1 MRQSVWH
8 VGALRAYL
16 PFEMKFRPLFI
27 LPLLL
32 VVTLTLS
39 GCQMIGPL
47 INALLPFA
55 GIKLLLACMPEHVRV
70 DTPSGPKRV
79 ENLTA
84 GDVVIGYSGKPVR
97 VLQKHTY
104 LESPSTEFLILTFS
118 DGAVVEVCGMH
129 RVAGV
134 RAQDIRVGDEVDGRV
149 LAGVTRH
156 SGEKRSCDLLTEDLG
171 YQINGV
177 PVNSMIEEMHR
188 AAADSRLRDPSA
200 PGQSVARALPRLK
213 VPVGR

>member
-1 MRQSVWH
+1 
-8 VGALRAYL
+8 
-16 PFEMKFRPLFI
+16 MKFRTLFI
-27 LPLLL
+27 LPVML

-39 GCQMIGPL
+39 SCQMIGPL

-55 GIKLLLACMPEHVRV
+55 GIKLLFACMPEHVRV

-79 ENLTA
+79 EHLTA

-104 LESPSTEFLILTFS
+104 VENPATEFWVLTFS

-134 RAQDIRVGDEVDGRV
+134 RAQDIKVGDEVEGRV
-149 LAGVTRH
+149 LTGVTRH
-156 SGEKRSCDLLTEDLG
+156 SGENRSCDLLTEDLG
-171 YQINGV
+171 YQIAGV

-188 AAADSRLRDPSA
+188 AALTSKVNLRKAIPA
-200 PGQSVARALPRLK
+200 SVK
-213 VPVGR
+213 VRR